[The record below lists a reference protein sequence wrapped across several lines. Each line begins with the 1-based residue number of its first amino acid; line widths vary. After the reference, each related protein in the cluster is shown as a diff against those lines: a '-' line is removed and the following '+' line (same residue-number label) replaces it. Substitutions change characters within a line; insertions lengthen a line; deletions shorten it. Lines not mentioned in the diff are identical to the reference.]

1 LALRGLGF
9 VAEGLID
16 LFEEHVGG
24 PPSLE
29 RLLAPPSEMLIARLL
44 ESLILAE
51 KVNGWLSCA

>member
-1 LALRGLGF
+1 M
-9 VAEGLID
+9 AEGLID